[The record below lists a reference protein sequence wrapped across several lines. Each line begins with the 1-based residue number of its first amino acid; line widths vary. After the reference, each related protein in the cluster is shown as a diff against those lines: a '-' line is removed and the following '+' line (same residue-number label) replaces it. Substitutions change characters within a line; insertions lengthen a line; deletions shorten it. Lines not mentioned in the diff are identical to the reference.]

1 MHAEGCCRCAPRN
14 DAPLPRL
21 RRIFAGTPEQMYVS
35 LNEKLATLPHDTQ
48 VLVPAWRSYPTQP
61 YPMLAPAGRRRAY
74 PSDARRS
81 CISYIEGCVPA
92 SERAPVAERCIM

>member
-48 VLVPAWRSYPTQP
+48 VLVPAWGLTLPNPTLCWRLLGGAVRTP
-61 YPMLAPAGRRRAY
+61 RTRGARA
-74 PSDARRS
+74 SA
-81 CISYIEGCVPA
+81 I
-92 SERAPVAERCIM
+92 